1 MNCFAPSVS
10 PMPLH
15 VDRRD
20 AVAVLTIDDPDRKNA
35 LSPEMVDAIVETV
48 GGLNDDPEIGALVV
62 TGAGSVFCSG
72 ADLGNLVK
80 LTAAEGGDPT
90 EVREIY
96 NGFLAFRDSPLPTIA
111 AVNGPAVG
119 AGMNLALV
127 CDVRVSC
134 PTARF
139 DTRFAQIGLHP
150 GGGHVWMLDRLAG
163 PQTTA
168 AMALFGERVDGERAV
183 GLGLAWACV
192 PDAELV
198 DTAVAMAARA
208 ASVPRD
214 LMAKVKQTVRDA
226 PWQPDFEAAVM
237 TELDRQAWSFAQG
250 YLNERVRRP

>member
-1 MNCFAPSVS
+1 
-10 PMPLH
+10 MPLH

-20 AVAVLTIDDPDRKNA
+20 RVAVLTIDDAARKNA

-48 GGLNDDPEIGALVV
+48 GRLDADESVGALVV
-62 TGAGSVFCSG
+62 TGAGTTFCSG
-72 ADLGNLVK
+72 ADLGNLVA

-90 EVREIY
+90 EVRAIY
-96 NGFLAFRDSPLPTIA
+96 DGFLAFRDSSLPTIA

-119 AGMNLALV
+119 AGMNLALA
-127 CDVRVSC
+127 CDVRVTC

-150 GGGHVWMLDRLAG
+150 GGGHVWMLDRIAG

-192 PDAELV
+192 DEAALL

-214 LMAKVKQTVRDA
+214 LMTRVKQTLREA
-226 PWQPDFEAAVM
+226 PWQPNFESAVR
-237 TELDRQAWSFAQG
+237 TELERQAWSFAQG

>member
-1 MNCFAPSVS
+1 
-10 PMPLH
+10 MPLH

-20 AVAVLTIDDPDRKNA
+20 RVAVLTIDDAARKNA

-48 GGLNDDPEIGALVV
+48 GRLDADESVGALVV
-62 TGAGSVFCSG
+62 TGAGTTFCSG
-72 ADLGNLVK
+72 ADLGNLVA

-90 EVREIY
+90 EVRAIY
-96 NGFLAFRDSPLPTIA
+96 DGFLAFRDSSLPTIA

-119 AGMNLALV
+119 AGMNLALA
-127 CDVRVSC
+127 CDVRVTC

-150 GGGHVWMLDRLAG
+150 GGGHVWMLDRIAG

-192 PDAELV
+192 DEAALL

-214 LMAKVKQTVRDA
+214 LMTRVKQTLREA
-226 PWQPDFEAAVM
+226 PWQPDFESAVR
-237 TELDRQAWSFAQG
+237 TELERQAWSFAQG

>member
-1 MNCFAPSVS
+1 ML
-10 PMPLH
+10 LH
-15 VDRRD
+15 VEHRA
-20 AVAVLTIDDPDRKNA
+20 AVAVLTLDDPERRNA
-35 LSPEMVDAIVETV
+35 LSPGMVDEIVATVDRLNEDESVGAI
-48 GGLNDDPEIGALVV
+48 VV

-72 ADLGNLVK
+72 ADLGNLVA
-80 LTAAEGGDPT
+80 LTTAEGGDPT

-119 AGMNLALV
+119 AGFNLALV
-127 CDVRVSC
+127 CDLRVTT
-134 PTARF
+134 PAARF

-183 GLGLAWACV
+183 ALGLAWQCV
-192 PDAELV
+192 AADALL
-198 DTAVAMAARA
+198 DTAVALAARA

-214 LMAKVKQTVRDA
+214 LMAKVKATVREA
-226 PWQPDFEAAVM
+226 PWQPDFEHAVRV
-237 TELDRQAWSFAQG
+237 ELERQAWSFTQG

>member
-1 MNCFAPSVS
+1 
-10 PMPLH
+10 
-15 VDRRD
+15 
-20 AVAVLTIDDPDRKNA
+20 
-35 LSPEMVDAIVETV
+35 MVDAIVSTV
-48 GGLNDDPEIGALVV
+48 GRLNDDESVGALVV
-62 TGAGSVFCSG
+62 TGAGSAFCSG

-90 EVREIY
+90 EVRAIY
-96 NGFLAFRDSPLPTIA
+96 DGFLAFRDSPLPTIA

-127 CDVRVSC
+127 CDVRITC
-134 PTARF
+134 PAARF

-168 AMALFGERVDGERAV
+168 AMALFGERVDGTRAV
-183 GLGLAWACV
+183 DLGLAWSCV
-192 PDAELV
+192 DADVLV
-198 DTAVAMAARA
+198 DTAVAMATRA

-214 LMAKVKQTVRDA
+214 LMTRVKQTLRDA
-226 PWQPDFEAAVM
+226 PWQPDFEAAVT

>member
-1 MNCFAPSVS
+1 
-10 PMPLH
+10 MPLH
-15 VDRRD
+15 LERRD
-20 AVAVLTIDDPDRKNA
+20 RVAVITIDDPQRKNA
-35 LSPEMVDAIVETV
+35 LSPEMVDAIVTTV
-48 GGLNDDPEIGALVV
+48 GRLNDDESVGALVV
-62 TGAGSVFCSG
+62 TGAGSAFCSG

-96 NGFLAFRDSPLPTIA
+96 NGFLAFRDSPLPTVA

-127 CDVRVSC
+127 CDVRVTC
-134 PTARF
+134 PSARF

-183 GLGLAWACV
+183 SLGLAWKCV
-192 PDAELV
+192 DEGELV
-198 DTAVAMAARA
+198 DAAVAMAARA

-214 LMAKVKQTVRDA
+214 LMTEIKQTLRDA
-226 PWQPDFEAAVM
+226 PWQPDFEAAVT

-250 YLNERVRRP
+250 YLNERVRQP

>member
-1 MNCFAPSVS
+1 
-10 PMPLH
+10 MPLH
-15 VDRRD
+15 VEQRDR
-20 AVAVLTIDDPDRKNA
+20 VAVLTIDDPDRKNA
-35 LSPEMVDAIVETV
+35 LSPEMVDAIVDTV
-48 GGLNDDPEIGALVV
+48 GRLDDDASVGALVV
-62 TGAGSVFCSG
+62 TGAGTTFCSG

-127 CDVRVSC
+127 CDVRITC
-134 PTARF
+134 PGARF

-168 AMALFGERVDGERAV
+168 AMALLGERVDGERAV
-183 GLGLAWACV
+183 DLGLAWACV
-192 PDAELV
+192 DADALV
-198 DTAVAMAARA
+198 DTAVTMAARA

-214 LMAKVKQTVRDA
+214 LMAKVKQTLGDA
-226 PWQPDFEAAVM
+226 PWQPDFETAVR

>member
-1 MNCFAPSVS
+1 
-10 PMPLH
+10 MPLH
-15 VDRRD
+15 VEQRHR
-20 AVAVLTIDDPDRKNA
+20 VAVLTIDDPHRKNA

-48 GGLNDDPEIGALVV
+48 ARLNADESVGALVV
-62 TGAGSVFCSG
+62 TGAGSAFCSG
-72 ADLGNLVK
+72 ADVGNLVK

-96 NGFLAFRDSPLPTIA
+96 NGFLAFRDSPLPTVA

-127 CDVRVSC
+127 CDVRITC
-134 PTARF
+134 PSARF
-139 DTRFAQIGLHP
+139 DTKFAQIGLHP

-168 AMALFGERVDGERAV
+168 AMALFGERVDGARAV
-183 GLGLAWACV
+183 ALGLAWSCV
-192 PDAELV
+192 DDAELL
-198 DTAVAMAARA
+198 DTAVAMADRA

-214 LMAKVKQTVRDA
+214 LMTKVKQTLRDA
-226 PWQPDFEAAVM
+226 PWQPDFETAVM

-250 YLNERVRRP
+250 YLNERVRRT

>member
-1 MNCFAPSVS
+1 
-10 PMPLH
+10 MPLH
-15 VDRRD
+15 VEQRD
-20 AVAVLTIDDPDRKNA
+20 AVAVLTLDDAERKNA
-35 LSPEMVDAIVETV
+35 LSPGMVDEIVATVARLDRDESVGAI
-48 GGLNDDPEIGALVV
+48 VV
-62 TGAGSVFCSG
+62 TGAGTAFCSG
-72 ADLGNLVK
+72 ADLGNLVR

-119 AGMNLALV
+119 AGFNLALA
-127 CDVRVSC
+127 CDVRVTT
-134 PTARF
+134 PAARF

-183 GLGLAWACV
+183 ELGIAWRCV
-192 PDAELV
+192 AEDALL

-214 LMAKVKQTVRDA
+214 LMAKVKATVCEA
-226 PWQPDFEAAVM
+226 PWQTDFETAVRV
-237 TELDRQAWSFAQG
+237 ELDRQAWSFAQG

>member
-1 MNCFAPSVS
+1 
-10 PMPLH
+10 MPLH
-15 VDRRD
+15 LEQRER
-20 AVAVLTIDDPDRKNA
+20 VAVLTVDDPERKNA
-35 LSPEMVDAIVETV
+35 LSPEMVDAIVATV
-48 GGLNDDPEIGALVV
+48 GRLHDDESVGALVV

-72 ADLGNLVK
+72 ADLGNLIA

-90 EVREIY
+90 EVRAIY
-96 NGFLAFRDSPLPTIA
+96 DGFLAFRDSPLPTIA

-119 AGMNLALV
+119 AGMNLALA
-127 CDVRVSC
+127 CDVRVTC

-183 GLGLAWACV
+183 ALGLAWTCV
-192 PDAELV
+192 AADALL
-198 DTAVAMAARA
+198 DTAVTMAARA

-214 LMAKVKQTVRDA
+214 LMTEVKRTLRDA
-226 PWQPDFEAAVM
+226 PWQPDFESAVT

>member
-1 MNCFAPSVS
+1 
-10 PMPLH
+10 MPLH
-15 VDRRD
+15 LERRD
-20 AVAVLTIDDPDRKNA
+20 RVAVITIDDPQRKNA
-35 LSPEMVDAIVETV
+35 LSPEMVDAIVTTV
-48 GGLNDDPEIGALVV
+48 GRLNDDESVGALVV
-62 TGAGSVFCSG
+62 TGAGSAFCSG

-96 NGFLAFRDSPLPTIA
+96 NGFLAFRDSPLPTVA

-127 CDVRVSC
+127 CDVRVTC
-134 PTARF
+134 PSARF

-150 GGGHVWMLDRLAG
+150 GGGHVWMVDRLAG

-183 GLGLAWACV
+183 SLGLAWKCV
-192 PDAELV
+192 DEGELV
-198 DTAVAMAARA
+198 DAAVAMAARA

-214 LMAKVKQTVRDA
+214 LMTEVKQTLRDA
-226 PWQPDFEAAVM
+226 PWQPDFEAAVT

-250 YLNERVRRP
+250 YLNERVRQP